1 MAALPQQGYGTESW
15 DRGLSETRSASQLS
29 PGDMI
34 VMDHLRTH
42 KAVGIQQAMARRG
55 ARLLSLPPDSPDL
68 SPIEP
73 GWSQVE
79 MTLCTAKPHTRVALD
94 GHHGG
99 IGDRHVFG

>member
-1 MAALPQQGYGTESW
+1 
-15 DRGLSETRSASQLS
+15 
-29 PGDMI
+29 MI

-73 GWSQVE
+73 G
-79 MTLCTAKPHTRVALD
+79 
-94 GHHGG
+94 
-99 IGDRHVFG
+99 